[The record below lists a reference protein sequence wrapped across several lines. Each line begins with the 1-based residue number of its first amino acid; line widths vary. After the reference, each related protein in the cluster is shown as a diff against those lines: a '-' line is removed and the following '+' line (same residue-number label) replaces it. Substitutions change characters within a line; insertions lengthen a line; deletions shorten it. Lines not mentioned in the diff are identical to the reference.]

1 MAKSPVISHIVDE
14 NCDGCAYCIEPCPAH
29 AITLIEY
36 MKQGQIKKTVQ
47 VNDALCRGCG
57 MCAATCPKQGAFVH
71 HFKPEYLSAMVN
83 AVLEGVVA

>member
-1 MAKSPVISHIVDE
+1 MDKSPTISHIVDE
-14 NCDGCAYCIEPCPAH
+14 NCDGCAYCIEPCPAN

-57 MCAATCPKQGAFVH
+57 MCMATCPKQGAFVH